1 MTIIGQRIKS
11 ARKNKNLSQTE
22 LALLLGVSQPTIGNW
37 ESGNHEPRHAITSRI
52 AYALDVRHL
61 WLISGMEAPVDGDSL
76 ATPVV
81 GEQGQYLT
89 TPIVHVP
96 VLEWPIST
104 DNFLKD
110 TPKAQRY
117 LPASLWA
124 LQPFALEVCDDSMV
138 GEFAQGALVIFD
150 AARTRLYDGELY
162 LFNWNGIA
170 ILRRWRTNPGR
181 LEASGD
187 SSNFPSLFTEENPI
201 VIARAL
207 QSIRELA

>member
-1 MTIIGQRIKS
+1 MTIIGQRIKN

-22 LALLLGVSQPTIGNW
+22 LAALLGVSQPTIGNW

-61 WLISGMEAPVDGDSL
+61 WLISGMADPVDGKSL

-96 VLEWPIST
+96 VLEWPKMA
-104 DNFLKD
+104 DGFLKD
-110 TPKAQRY
+110 TPNPQRH

-124 LQPFALEVCDDSMV
+124 LQPFALAICDDSMLH
-138 GEFAQGALVIFD
+138 EFAQGTLVMFD

-162 LFNWNGIA
+162 LFNWNGVA

-187 SSNFPSLFTEENPI
+187 TSQFETLFPGENPV

>member
-1 MTIIGQRIKS
+1 MTIIGQRIKN
-11 ARKNKNLSQTE
+11 ARKNKKLSQTE
-22 LALLLGVSQPTIGNW
+22 LAALLGVSQPTVGNW
-37 ESGNHEPRHAITSRI
+37 ESGNHEPRHAIVSRI

-61 WLISGMEAPVDGDSL
+61 WLISGMEDPVDGKPL
-76 ATPVV
+76 APPIV
-81 GEQGQYLT
+81 GDQNQYLT

-96 VLEWPIST
+96 VLEWPTAI
-104 DNFLKD
+104 DDFLKSA
-110 TPKAQRY
+110 PNSQRY

-124 LQPFALEVCDDSMV
+124 LQPFALSVFDDSMLP
-138 GEFAQGALVIFD
+138 EFTQGTLVIFD

-162 LFNWNGIA
+162 LFNWHGVA

-187 SSNFPSLFTEENPI
+187 TSQFETLFPEENPI